1 MNSKE
6 TMTKSYYAH
15 PNALVET
22 GRIGKRT
29 RIWAFAHILKE
40 AVIGEDCNIGDHSF
54 IEGGAQIGNKV
65 VVKNG
70 VSIWDGVTIE
80 NRVFIGPN
88 AAFINDRVPR
98 AGVYHEKY
106 EKTLIKKGAS
116 VGANATLLCGIT
128 LGRWCVVGAGS
139 VVTSDVPDYGLVYGN
154 PARLEGWVCRCGKR
168 LDLPIKGGTGKAKC
182 ECGLR
187 YVKDDSEIR
196 GLNPRLNMKDRGIQ
210 RGKNSGIKAQEL
222 GEETK

>member
-1 MNSKE
+1 M
-6 TMTKSYYAH
+6 
-15 PNALVET
+15 VESEE
-22 GRIGKRT
+22 IGEGT
-29 RIWAFAHILKE
+29 RIWAFAHVLKGV
-40 AVIGEDCNIGDHSF
+40 VIGKDCNVGDHSF

-80 NRVFIGPN
+80 DRVFIGPN

-168 LDLPIKGGTGKAKC
+168 LVQRTEGVRREEEQRVRGSEVERVRRLEEQKSREKGTETGDDRLVCPVCGIRYIKDGPQITPVPSAGATQDK
-182 ECGLR
+182 
-187 YVKDDSEIR
+187 
-196 GLNPRLNMKDRGIQ
+196 
-210 RGKNSGIKAQEL
+210 
-222 GEETK
+222 